1 MTAPSNGSPDRPRI
15 LFIAEAVTLAQ
26 VVRLYALA
34 RSLDPR
40 RYDVHF
46 ASARF
51 DERVFAGGEG
61 FRRWPVTS
69 LAPELVD
76 KLVASGKRIYD
87 ERTLAGYVEEEQ
99 GLLQSVR
106 PALVVGDLRLSLA
119 VSAPLAGVP
128 HAALINAYWS
138 PHAVRDGF
146 PLPDHP
152 IVRLLGER
160 VAARY
165 FPIALPKVFDH
176 FARPLNQLRRQHGL
190 APVGSLPDAL
200 LFGDHTLFPDV
211 PALVPTAGAPARHRY
226 LGPVPWAPA
235 LDPPSWWEAFDAAR
249 PIVYVT
255 LGSSGRADRLPL
267 VLDAIRALGLQAMV
281 ATAGR
286 SAVSRDDLPP
296 GVHAAELLPGDRAA
310 RRARLV
316 ICNGGSSTG
325 YQALAEGRP
334 VIGIASNLDQYLA
347 MTAIEKAGAGRL
359 LRAGSLTSAAV
370 KDAIAGMLEDPAP
383 HAAARALATEF
394 ARWDSGARFRAFV
407 DEVAQ
412 PAPALVSPSDPLA
425 PVRGG

>member
-1 MTAPSNGSPDRPRI
+1 MTAPQPHDDDAAQDRPRI
-15 LFIAEAVTLAQ
+15 LFVAEAVTLAQ
-26 VVRLYALA
+26 VVRLYTLA
-34 RSLDPR
+34 RGLDAR
-40 RYDVHF
+40 RYEVHF

-51 DERVFAGGEG
+51 DERVFAGDEG
-61 FRRWPVTS
+61 FRRWPIES
-69 LAPELVD
+69 LAPEIVD

-99 GLLQSVR
+99 ALLQSVR

-176 FARPLNQLRRQHGL
+176 FARPLNQLRRKNGL
-190 APVGSLPDAL
+190 PPVGSLPEAL
-200 LFGDHTLFPDV
+200 LHGDYTLFPDV
-211 PALVPTAGAPARHRY
+211 PALVPTVGAPARHRY

-235 LDPPSWWEAFDAAR
+235 IDPPAWWDAFDPVR

-286 SAVSRDDLPP
+286 SAISDDDLPP
-296 GVHAAELLPGDRAA
+296 DVHAADLLPGDLAA

-359 LRAGSLTSAAV
+359 LRAGSLTVDAV
-370 KDAIAGMLEDPAP
+370 KNAIVGLLDDPGP
-383 HAAARALATEF
+383 HAAARALAAEF
-394 ARWDSGARFRAFV
+394 ARWDSRATFRAFV
-407 DEVAQ
+407 DEVVTRSASD
-412 PAPALVSPSDPLA
+412 SPILPSP
-425 PVRGG
+425 

>member
-1 MTAPSNGSPDRPRI
+1 MATHETEAAGGRRRV
-15 LFIAEAVTLAQ
+15 LFVAEAVTLAQ
-26 VVRLYALA
+26 VVRLYVLA
-34 RSLDPR
+34 RSLDAR
-40 RYDVHF
+40 RYEVHF
-46 ASARF
+46 ASALF
-51 DERVFAGGEG
+51 DPRVFTGDEG
-61 FRRWPVTS
+61 FRRWPITS
-69 LAPELVD
+69 LAPEVVD
-76 KLVASGKRIYD
+76 RLVAGGKRIYD
-87 ERTLAGYVEEEQ
+87 RRTLAGYADEEQ
-99 GLLQSVR
+99 ALLRSVR

-138 PHAVRDGF
+138 PHAVRDGW

-176 FARPLNQLRRQHGL
+176 FARPLNQLRHQHGL
-190 APVGSLPDAL
+190 APVGSLPEML
-200 LFGDHTLFPDV
+200 LHGDHTLFPDV
-211 PALVPTAGAPARHRY
+211 PALVPTAAGPAHHRY

-235 LDPPSWWEAFDAAR
+235 VDLPDWWDAFDPVR
-249 PIVYVT
+249 PLIYVT
-255 LGSSGRADRLPL
+255 LGSSGRADRLPM

-286 SAVSRDDLPP
+286 ADASLGPGAAAAGQPSN
-296 GVHAAELLPGDRAA
+296 GVHVAELLPGDRAA

-359 LRAGSLTSAAV
+359 LRAGSLTTELV
-370 KDAIAGMLEDPAP
+370 RDAITALLDDAPA
-383 HAAARALATEF
+383 HAAARSLAEEF
-394 ARWDSGARFRAFV
+394 ARWDSRARFRAFV
-407 DEVAQ
+407 EEV
-412 PAPALVSPSDPLA
+412 V
-425 PVRGG
+425 G